1 MTAVFHDRADAGR
14 RLGEAL
20 VDRIHGDAVV
30 CALSR
35 SALPIALE
43 AARALNAA
51 LDLTLVRKIGAP
63 DAPGK
68 MLAAVVGGP
77 RPRTIIHEDVASRV
91 RAAPDY
97 LERARAVALAE
108 ILAEGSQ
115 GLDLRGHVAVL
126 VDDGVRTG
134 ATARAAA
141 AGLAAQGARRTVLAA
156 PVGPAAVLAALREEL
171 DEVICL
177 RETAAPG
184 TISDAY
190 TEFPEVSEVE
200 VSACLEAAR
209 A

>member
-1 MTAVFHDRADAGR
+1 MAAVFHDRADAGR
-14 RLGEAL
+14 RLGEVL

-51 LDLTLVRKIGAP
+51 LDLILVRKIYAADDP
-63 DAPGK
+63 ET

-77 RPRTIIHEDVASRV
+77 RPRTIIHEDVASRT
-91 RAAPDY
+91 RATPEH
-97 LERARAVALAE
+97 LERERAVALCE
-108 ILAEGSQ
+108 ILEGGSR

-126 VDDGVRTG
+126 VDDGLRTG
-134 ATARAAA
+134 ATARAAV
-141 AGLAAQGARRTVLAA
+141 AGLAAQGARRVVLAV
-156 PVGPAAVLAALREEL
+156 PVSPAGVLAVLREEL

-177 RETAAPG
+177 SEIPVSAAAC
-184 TISDAY
+184 DAY
-190 TEFPEVSEVE
+190 AVFPRISRAEA
-200 VSACLEAAR
+200 SACLEAAR